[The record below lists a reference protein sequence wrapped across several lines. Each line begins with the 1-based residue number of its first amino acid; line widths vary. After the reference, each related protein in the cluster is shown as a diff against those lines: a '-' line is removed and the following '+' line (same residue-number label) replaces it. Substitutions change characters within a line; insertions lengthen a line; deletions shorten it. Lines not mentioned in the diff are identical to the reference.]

1 MDASLNLRVQN
12 SFTFQVSEGNLWTK
26 LDPAN
31 INTMM
36 SVETSNGDA
45 EISLLSA
52 TAQVQVCPF
61 SPNQQHCVYLEQRME
76 DSVSACNLNLSV
88 EGQVVVQDISSRLH
102 DPGRQKAQRVT
113 LHNESLDAIAAWATS
128 PRRLSYLVF
137 TSGKP
142 RRTAYLKPLSALR
155 YVLAPSASF
164 TGMGPV
170 ESIIWEWEC
179 PFIIFLSQHQSHYLS
194 KARRGENDSFNHCL
208 LHEGVSIEFRCV
220 VLSCC
225 VMDVLQI

>member
-1 MDASLNLRVQN
+1 MDASINLRVHN
-12 SFTFQVSEGNLWTK
+12 SFTFQVSEGNLWAK

-31 INTMM
+31 INAMM
-36 SVETSNGDA
+36 TVETSNGDA
-45 EISLLSA
+45 EINLLSA
-52 TAQVQVCPF
+52 TVTAQAQVCPF
-61 SPNQQHCVYLEQRME
+61 SPKQQHCVYLEQSME

-102 DPGRQKAQRVT
+102 DPGTWRQKAQPVT

-128 PRRLSYLVF
+128 PQRLSYLVF

-164 TGMGPV
+164 TGTGPV

-179 PFIIFLSQHQSHYLS
+179 PFIIFLSQHPV
-194 KARRGENDSFNHCL
+194 SFRKK
-208 LHEGVSIEFRCV
+208 V
-220 VLSCC
+220 
-225 VMDVLQI
+225 

>member
-1 MDASLNLRVQN
+1 MDASVNLRVQT
-12 SFTFQVSEGNLWTK
+12 SFTFQVSEGNLWMK

-36 SVETSNGDA
+36 TVQTSNGDA
-45 EISLLSA
+45 EINLLSA

-61 SPNQQHCVYLEQRME
+61 SPNQQHCVYLEQSVE
-76 DSVSACNLNLSV
+76 DSLSACNLNLSV

-102 DPGRQKAQRVT
+102 HSGTWRQKAQPVT

-128 PRRLSYLVF
+128 PQRLSYLVF
-137 TSGKP
+137 TSGTP

-170 ESIIWEWEC
+170 ESFVWEWEC
-179 PFIIFLSQHQSHYLS
+179 SFIIFLSQHQSHSL
-194 KARRGENDSFNHCL
+194 
-208 LHEGVSIEFRCV
+208 
-220 VLSCC
+220 
-225 VMDVLQI
+225 

>member
-1 MDASLNLRVQN
+1 MDASVNLRVQT
-12 SFTFQVSEGNLWTK
+12 SFTFRVSEGNLWTK

-36 SVETSNGDA
+36 TVETSNGDA
-45 EISLLSA
+45 EINLLSA
-52 TAQVQVCPF
+52 TAQVKVCPF
-61 SPNQQHCVYLEQRME
+61 SPKQQHCVYLEQSME

-88 EGQVVVQDISSRLH
+88 EGQVVVQDISSKLH
-102 DPGRQKAQRVT
+102 DPTTWRQKAQPVT

-164 TGMGPV
+164 TGIGPV
-170 ESIIWEWEC
+170 ESIWEWEC
-179 PFIIFLSQHQSHYLS
+179 PFILFLSQHQS
-194 KARRGENDSFNHCL
+194 
-208 LHEGVSIEFRCV
+208 I
-220 VLSCC
+220 
-225 VMDVLQI
+225 

>member
-1 MDASLNLRVQN
+1 MDASLNLRVQT
-12 SFTFQVSEGNLWTK
+12 SFTFQVSEGNLWMK

-31 INTMM
+31 INTLMT
-36 SVETSNGDA
+36 VETANGDA
-45 EISLLSA
+45 EINLLSA

-61 SPNQQHCVYLEQRME
+61 SLNQQHCVYLEQSME
-76 DSVSACNLNLSV
+76 DSLSACNLNLSV

-102 DPGRQKAQRVT
+102 DSGTWRQKAQPVT
-113 LHNESLDAIAAWATS
+113 LHNESLDAIAAWAAS
-128 PRRLSYLVF
+128 PQRLSYLVF

-155 YVLAPSASF
+155 YVLAPSAGF

-179 PFIIFLSQHQSHYLS
+179 PFIIFVSQRQSH
-194 KARRGENDSFNHCL
+194 
-208 LHEGVSIEFRCV
+208 FREKG
-220 VLSCC
+220 
-225 VMDVLQI
+225 

>member
-12 SFTFQVSEGNLWTK
+12 SFTFRVSEGNLWTK
-26 LDPAN
+26 LDPAS
-31 INTMM
+31 INTIMA
-36 SVETSNGDA
+36 VETSNGDA
-45 EISLLSA
+45 EINFLSA
-52 TAQVQVCPF
+52 TAQAQVCPF
-61 SPNQQHCVYLEQRME
+61 SPNQQHCVYLEQSME

-102 DPGRQKAQRVT
+102 DPRTWRQKAQPVT

-128 PRRLSYLVF
+128 PQRLTYLVF
-137 TSGKP
+137 TSGTP

-170 ESIIWEWEC
+170 ESIICDWEC
-179 PFIIFLSQHQSHYLS
+179 PFIIFLSQHPV
-194 KARRGENDSFNHCL
+194 SFRKK
-208 LHEGVSIEFRCV
+208 V
-220 VLSCC
+220 
-225 VMDVLQI
+225 